1 MELFE
6 SKVVKAAIADAKAG
20 LLKFL
25 AKAVDKAM
33 QVAFNFS
40 AEQVQAAKTA
50 CISEDG
56 KLEVLANSRY
66 DAVTGIAKFTTTHF
80 SKYAAVSIDV
90 SFKDITSVT
99 WAMAALH
106 QIKRLAVHKQLSFY
120 ISCCK
125 NLRNNIYVF
134 QIEMS

>member
-80 SKYAAVSIDV
+80 YMGNGSFAPNQTASRAQAAVI
-90 SFKDITSVT
+90 
-99 WAMAALH
+99 LY
-106 QIKRLAVHKQLSFY
+106 QLLQKST
-120 ISCCK
+120 K
-125 NLRNNIYVF
+125 
-134 QIEMS
+134 